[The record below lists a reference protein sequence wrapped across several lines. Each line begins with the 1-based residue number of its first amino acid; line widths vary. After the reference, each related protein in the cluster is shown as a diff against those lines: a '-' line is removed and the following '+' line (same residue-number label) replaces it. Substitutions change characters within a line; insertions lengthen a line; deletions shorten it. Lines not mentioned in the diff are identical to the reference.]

1 MKRKLFIFIMLFV
14 LMTGFAIQT
23 VSASAAQQSFA
34 VPRLV
39 VNTSFLN
46 VRSGDGPQYSVLGVV
61 VGGTELPALGK
72 NGSGS
77 WFLVASPFGAGWVDI
92 SFTIPRGDFT
102 NVPTIEPEPAVVTPV
117 STPVSIALLTAQSV
131 TPPVAVLDPGVVIV
145 NTSFQNIRLG
155 SGPQYEILAVVP
167 GGTTLQVIGRTNDTS
182 WYKVAG
188 DFGQGW
194 IFSEFVIY
202 RGTFSNIPI
211 LYSPL

>member
-1 MKRKLFIFIMLFV
+1 
-14 LMTGFAIQT
+14 
-23 VSASAAQQSFA
+23 
-34 VPRLV
+34 
-39 VNTSFLN
+39 
-46 VRSGDGPQYSVLGVV
+46 
-61 VGGTELPALGK
+61 
-72 NGSGS
+72 
-77 WFLVASPFGAGWVDI
+77 
-92 SFTIPRGDFT
+92 
-102 NVPTIEPEPAVVTPV
+102 
-117 STPVSIALLTAQSV
+117 
-131 TPPVAVLDPGVVIV
+131 VIV

>member
-1 MKRKLFIFIMLFV
+1 MKRKLFNVVMLFI
-14 LMTGFAIQT
+14 LMTGFIVQS
-23 VSASAAQQSFA
+23 VSASAAQQSVA
-34 VPRLV
+34 RLV

-61 VGGTELPALGK
+61 VGGTELPVLGK

-92 SFTIPRGDFT
+92 SFTIPRGDFR
-102 NVPTIEPEPAVVTPV
+102 NVPEIEPEPVAPAAV
-117 STPVSIALLTAQSV
+117 STPVSIALVTAQSV
-131 TPPVAVLDPGVVIV
+131 TAPVAVLDPGVVIV

-155 SGPQYEILAVVP
+155 SGPQYEVLAVVA
-167 GGTTLQVIGRTNDTS
+167 GGTTLQVIGRTSDTS

-194 IFSEFVIY
+194 IFSDFVIY